1 MSEAAKPPSRPP
13 AVAIY
18 LLGVVGGL
26 AGTVAAIYQEF
37 LHAFWLVV
45 VLVGPAI
52 EEACKPIGVILIL
65 EKFPH
70 WLRSRKQVLLMAV
83 LGALVFATL
92 ENLIYVHVYHPE
104 AGTRF
109 VALRYA
115 VCTSVHVAATAVFG
129 AGLAKM
135 WRRIRETGGSFD
147 IDVIFRYY
155 VGAVAIHAAY
165 NTTVVILELT
175 ELLKF

>member
-1 MSEAAKPPSRPP
+1 MSEAATPPSRPP
-13 AVAIY
+13 VVAIY
-18 LLGVVGGL
+18 LLGVVGGV
-26 AGTVAAIYQEF
+26 AGTLAAVYQEL
-37 LHAFWLVV
+37 LHGVYLAV

-52 EEACKPIGVILIL
+52 EEACKPIGVILML

-70 WLRSRKQVLLMAV
+70 WLRGRKQVLLMAV

-92 ENLIYVHVYHPE
+92 ENLMYVYVYHPQ
-104 AGTRF
+104 GGPGF
-109 VALRYA
+109 VAWRYA
-115 VCTSVHVAATAVFG
+115 VCTAVHVAATGVFG
-129 AGLAKM
+129 IGLAKM

-165 NTTVVILELT
+165 NTTVLILGLT
-175 ELLKF
+175 NVLKF

>member
-1 MSEAAKPPSRPP
+1 MSAAGKPPSRPS

-18 LLGVVGGL
+18 LLAGVGGL
-26 AGTVAAIYQEF
+26 AGTVAVVYQEL
-37 LHAFWLVV
+37 LHGVWMVV

-52 EEACKPIGVILIL
+52 EEACKPIGVILML

-70 WLRSRKQVLLMAV
+70 WLRSRKQVLLLAV

-92 ENLIYVHVYHPE
+92 ENLVYVHFYHPT
-104 AGTRF
+104 GGPGF
-109 VALRYA
+109 VAFRYA

-135 WRRIRETGGSFD
+135 WRRIRQTGGSFD

-155 VGAVAIHAAY
+155 VAAVAIHAAY
-165 NTTVVILELT
+165 NTTVLILEHT
-175 ELLKF
+175 DLLKF

>member
-1 MSEAAKPPSRPP
+1 VSEPAKPPSRPP
-13 AVAIY
+13 ALAVY

-26 AGTVAAIYQEF
+26 VGTVAAVYQEV
-37 LHAFWLVV
+37 LHGVWLAV

-52 EEACKPIGVILIL
+52 EEACKPIGVILML

-70 WLRSRKQVLLMAV
+70 WLRSRRQVLLMAA

-92 ENLIYVHVYHPE
+92 ENLVYVHFYRPT
-104 AGTRF
+104 GGPGF
-109 VALRYA
+109 VAWRFT
-115 VCTSVHVAATAVFG
+115 VCTGVHVAATAVFG

-147 IDVIFRYY
+147 IDVIFRHY
-155 VGAVAIHAAY
+155 VAAVAIHAAY
-165 NTTVVILELT
+165 NTTVLILGFT
-175 ELLKF
+175 KWLKF